1 MKHEKKLKVYVST
14 PMIGVTGSLYLVD
27 IKFSDDSNLRLVI
40 DCGKENIEFEGYET
54 FSGFY
59 FNPESINCV
68 LLTHCHLDHFGKL
81 AELYHDGASVNCKVI
96 CTPGTSALLPTALM
110 DAYHVDQTHGD
121 ATYGKDDVE
130 KVINSMYTIDYNQS
144 IVIEEIPGNEVKITC
159 LYNAHIPGAC
169 MYLLSV
175 SDKEDWQTQYFLFSG
190 DYKDKPALAKKMV
203 IPQEIYELPIN
214 LFLESTYGNTI
225 EKDNTG
231 DLLIDK
237 IERYLDD
244 GKKNIVIP
252 SISLERLQII
262 LLNLKYAQ
270 EDGRISADIPIFVHA
285 PLGMSYSE
293 KFMHDNRIKLRRD
306 CKDFYPE
313 NMVVEPKIGFSETNP
328 QIIIAGGGMGHGP
341 SRQYIIDALPRED
354 SVIIFTCYQA
364 EGTLGRK
371 ILDEKFDSQIQIS
384 DSQNVSKKAA
394 IDWTGEFSGHAHLR
408 ALRKFIRKFDNLRS
422 IAISHGEASA
432 RANLI
437 DEAENI
443 VDCPVRN
450 IDRYV
455 YFTYV
460 DNELHKIRNSNL
472 NPSECDYKKKD
483 ETISLKKKKKKK
495 EKGRKNKVD
504 QRNMSSNNRVYNSP
518 RNKAQK
524 DVSHRRFW
532 TVTFNVN
539 QLLPGGN
546 PRFRVVSYFI
556 YKIYKWKSKLN
567 LLKINVVFKKL

>member
-14 PMIGVTGSLYLVD
+14 PMIGVTGSL
-27 IKFSDDSNLRLVI
+27 FSDASNLRLII
-40 DCGKENIEFEGYET
+40 DCGKENVEFEGYET
-54 FSGFY
+54 FPGFY

-68 LLTHCHLDHFGKL
+68 LLTHCHLDHFGKVC
-81 AELYHDGASVNCKVI
+81 ELYHDGAGANCKVI

-121 ATYGKDDVE
+121 VAYSKEDVE
-130 KVINSMYTIDYNQS
+130 KVINSLYTLDYNQS
-144 IVIEEIPGNEVKITC
+144 IVVEEIPGNEVKITC

-169 MYLLSV
+169 MFLLSV

-190 DYKDKPALAKKMV
+190 DYKDKPAMAKKMV
-203 IPQEIYELPIN
+203 IPQEIYNLPIN
-214 LFLESTYGNTI
+214 LFIESTYGSTI

-231 DLLIDK
+231 NLLIDK
-237 IERYLDD
+237 IERYLDE

-262 LLNLKYAQ
+262 LLNLKEAQ
-270 EDGRISADIPIFVHA
+270 EDGRISVDVPIFVHA

-313 NMVVEPKIGFSETNP
+313 NMIVDSKIGFSEKNP

-341 SRQYIIDALPRED
+341 SRQYIIDGLPRED

-364 EGTLGRK
+364 EGTLGRE
-371 ILDEKFDSQIQIS
+371 ILEKEFEHEIQINEN
-384 DSQNVSKKAA
+384 QTVAKRAE
-394 IDWTGEFSGHAHLR
+394 IDWTGEFSGHAHLK
-408 ALRKFIRKFDNLRS
+408 ALRKFIRKFENLHS
-422 IAISHGEASA
+422 IAVSHGEASA

-437 DEAENI
+437 EEAENI

-455 YFTYV
+455 YFTYI
-460 DNELHKIRNSNL
+460 DNELRKIRNSNL
-472 NPSECDYKKKD
+472 SPSGDYKKKD
-483 ETISLKKKKKKK
+483 EVITKKKKKKAK

-504 QRNMSSNNRVYNSP
+504 QRNMSGNNRVYNSP

-524 DVSHRRFW
+524 DVSRRRF
-532 TVTFNVN
+532 
-539 QLLPGGN
+539 
-546 PRFRVVSYFI
+546 
-556 YKIYKWKSKLN
+556 
-567 LLKINVVFKKL
+567 